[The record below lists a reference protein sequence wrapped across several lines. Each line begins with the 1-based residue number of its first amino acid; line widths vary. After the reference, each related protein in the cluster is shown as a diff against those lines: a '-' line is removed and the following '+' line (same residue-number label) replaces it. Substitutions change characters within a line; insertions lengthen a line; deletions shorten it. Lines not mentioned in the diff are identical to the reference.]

1 VKIIVIGGGYAGLSC
16 LLELKRKC
24 PDSDRLLVDPTT
36 HHVKLTSLHES
47 LDRPMADLRI
57 SFENLGRRYGFR
69 HIRERPILRPS
80 RLAAFAA
87 SGRLS
92 IGARSLKFDR
102 LVVATGA
109 KAMPRP
115 AATGFYAVGDLRRME
130 GMKLIERIAALRGKP
145 WVTVVGGGA
154 TGLQYLFQLRDALR
168 RVGSTSRLR
177 LIDAGQRLL
186 PDQPAAFHRY
196 IKKRLDQSHIRYLP
210 GRRLNDASEGCLQ
223 IVNQDTGKKRDLQSA
238 ITLVFRGLRGNP
250 VFLSADCCGRMLH
263 EGRPI
268 ETVFV
273 AGDCSD
279 YAGSGLNSK
288 SAQAA
293 VRKGRHVAASI
304 RRQQSGRTPL
314 SYSAK
319 ELGFFLSMGTLDGIG
334 WMGARSGVV
343 TGVPAFAIREAIET
357 RYDLFVAGLDAYRV
371 L

>member
-1 VKIIVIGGGYAGLSC
+1 MKIIVIGGGYAGLSC

-24 PDSDRLLVDPTT
+24 PKADRLLIDPAT

-57 SFENLGRRYGFR
+57 SFEDLGRRYGFR
-69 HIRERPILRPS
+69 HIRERPMLRPS
-80 RLAAFAA
+80 KLAAFAA
-87 SGRLS
+87 SGRIP
-92 IGARSLKFDR
+92 IGGRSFKFDR

-109 KAMPRP
+109 RPVPRP
-115 AATGFYAVGDLRRME
+115 AAAGFYGVGDLRRME
-130 GMKLIERIAALRGKP
+130 GMKLIERIAALKGKP

-154 TGLQYLFQLRDALR
+154 TGLQYLFQLRDVLR
-168 RVGSTSRLR
+168 RVGSASRLR
-177 LIDAGQRLL
+177 LIDAGQRLM

-196 IKKRLDQSHIRYLP
+196 IRKRLDQSRIRYLP
-210 GRRLNDASEGCLQ
+210 GRRLHDASEGCLQ
-223 IVNQDTGKKRDLQSA
+223 IVNQATGKKRDLQSA

-250 VFLSADCCGRMLH
+250 VFLPADSCGRLLH
-263 EGRPI
+263 EDRPI

-279 YAGSGLNSK
+279 YAGSGLNTR

-293 VRKGRHVAASI
+293 VRKGRHVAAAI
-304 RRQQSGRTPL
+304 RRQQSGRKPL
-314 SYSAK
+314 RYSAR
-319 ELGFFLSMGTLDGIG
+319 ELGFFLSMGALDGIG
-334 WMGARSGVV
+334 WMGTRTGVV